1 MALGLAIKSMASGA
15 AKKVAA
21 NKLLGRGKG
30 NQNKVLRRE
39 KVTDIMQEEGQFPV
53 AQPKTSLVPVRPT
66 EDSTSIQ
73 TKDQSMARSL
83 VQIKTSVITIDTL
96 LKGSLA
102 LDEVQSKSRRKAKER
117 QKRDARES
125 ELEKKPKDKK
135 EPRMKMSLP
144 KMGFLDQL
152 KNFISNLIF
161 GWLALKLLDWAPKIA
176 KILPVLGRA
185 VDTLIN
191 WGGKVFNGIAWMIEK
206 GYDAV
211 NGLEKKI
218 GDTFGEEGLRKF
230 KEFQGVFTKLMNV
243 ALIAAMIG
251 VRGGGLGRMFG
262 PQAGR
267 RMGSGVRG
275 FTSRQLASG
284 GGNQAIR
291 RYAQRYGTRAA
302 QRRFGTQ
309 AVQGL
314 GGKFA
319 RSQATNVG
327 RRAIVSVLG
336 KQGTKTGLK
345 FMKNFISPIVKRIP
359 FIGALIDFALNVF
372 VFKEPIGRA
381 AFKAIGAGLGLW
393 IGAMLGSVIPVAGT
407 FLGGL
412 AGGAAGDALGG
423 LIYDMIFGGKK
434 NVDSEEEDTP
444 QEVGAKDT
452 KEKKKTIVVKEVQP
466 KRKPIYN
473 RRGRIVGYKTVD
485 VVVAVEKEVPST
497 VSKYA
502 SYESGSSRT
511 MVVPVAQGGGMVP
524 VGDEISSTLPE
535 FAATEEE
542 NFSDNLYAG
551 GIPA

>member
-39 KVTDIMQEEGQFPV
+39 KVTDIMQEEGQLPV
-53 AQPKTSLVPVRPT
+53 AKPKTSLVPVRPT

-102 LDEVQSKSRRKAKER
+102 LDEVQAKSKRKAKER

-176 KILPVLGRA
+176 KILPVLGKA

-251 VRGGGLGRMFG
+251 VRGGGLGKMFG
-262 PQAGR
+262 SKAGR
-267 RMGSGVRG
+267 SMGSGVRG
-275 FTSRQLASG
+275 FTPRQLARG
-284 GGNQAIR
+284 GGNKAIR

-319 RSQATNVG
+319 RRQVTNVG

-336 KQGTKTGLK
+336 KQGTKTGLR

-372 VFKEPIGRA
+372 VFKEPIGKA

-423 LIYDMIFGGKK
+423 LIYDMIFGGKE
-434 NVDSEEEDTP
+434 NVDSEEDDTP
-444 QEVGAKDT
+444 QEVAAKDT

-502 SYESGSSRT
+502 SYESGSSKT
-511 MVVPVAQGGGMVP
+511 MVVPVAQGGGMTP
-524 VGDEISSTLPE
+524 VGDEVSSTLPE

>member
-53 AQPKTSLVPVRPT
+53 AKPKTSLVPVRPT

-275 FTSRQLASG
+275 FTSRQLARG

>member
-1 MALGLAIKSMASGA
+1 
-15 AKKVAA
+15 KVAA
-21 NKLLGRGKG
+21 NKLLGRGKDKDKG
-30 NQNKVLRRE
+30 NQNKALRRE
-39 KVTDIMQEEGQFPV
+39 KVTDIMQEEGQLPV
-53 AQPKTSLVPVRPT
+53 AKPKTSLVPVRPT

-102 LDEVQSKSRRKAKER
+102 LDEVQAKSKRKAKEK

-135 EPRMKMSLP
+135 EPKMKMSLP
-144 KMGFLDQL
+144 KMGFLDKL
-152 KNFISNLIF
+152 KKFISNLIF

-191 WGGKVFNGIAWMIEK
+191 WGGKVFNGIAWLIEK

-218 GDTFGEEGLRKF
+218 GDMFGDEGLRKF

-251 VRGGGLGRMFG
+251 VRGGGLGKMFG
-262 PQAGR
+262 PKTGR
-267 RMGSGVRG
+267 NMGSAVRG
-275 FTSRQLASG
+275 LNPRQAAKGWSDKVV
-284 GGNQAIR
+284 R
-291 RYAQRYGTRAA
+291 RYARKYGTRAA
-302 QRRFGTQ
+302 QRRFGTN
-309 AVQGL
+309 AIKRL

-372 VFKEPIGRA
+372 VFKEPIGKA

-393 IGAMLGSVIPVAGT
+393 IGAMLGSVIPIAGT

-412 AGGAAGDALGG
+412 AGGAAGDA
-423 LIYDMIFGGKK
+423 
-434 NVDSEEEDTP
+434 
-444 QEVGAKDT
+444 
-452 KEKKKTIVVKEVQP
+452 
-466 KRKPIYN
+466 
-473 RRGRIVGYKTVD
+473 
-485 VVVAVEKEVPST
+485 
-497 VSKYA
+497 
-502 SYESGSSRT
+502 
-511 MVVPVAQGGGMVP
+511 
-524 VGDEISSTLPE
+524 
-535 FAATEEE
+535 
-542 NFSDNLYAG
+542 
-551 GIPA
+551 

>member
-39 KVTDIMQEEGQFPV
+39 KVTDIMQEEGQLPV
-53 AQPKTSLVPVRPT
+53 AKPKTSLVPVRPT

-275 FTSRQLASG
+275 FTSRQLARG